1 MFKLLFSLG
10 LILSGLTLGYIFQQ
24 LDRRG
29 TLRFPFPVEEIRKC
43 LQKIGLFFFMSISF
57 MGAVWVIRIEDMRI
71 VALPILC
78 VFALLLGGAL
88 AIFAARLMRLSR
100 RQTGAYYA
108 CGSFTNIG
116 SVGALVVFVF
126 LGEEAFALV
135 PLYKLFEELTYYAI
149 GFPITKFYS
158 TDRTEKERLSSRIKK
173 VFTDPFV
180 LIALTAVI
188 VGGLLNLTGVKRP
201 PFFATVT
208 SLFVPVGTFILLV
221 SIGMAMRIS
230 SIRKYIAQGV
240 VIAGIK
246 FVIIP
251 AVIVGLA
258 YLLGF
263 AGMEGGLPLRV
274 IVILSSMP
282 VAFTALVPPSLYDLD
297 IDLANACWLSTTIG
311 LLAVLPWLYFL
322 VSFI

>member
-1 MFKLLFSLG
+1 MFNLLFSLG
-10 LILSGLTLGYIFQQ
+10 LILSGLTLGYLIQQ

-29 TLRFPFPVEEIRKC
+29 ALKLPFPFEEFRKF

-57 MGAVWVIRIEDMRI
+57 LGAVWVIRIGDIRI
-71 VALPILC
+71 ITLPALC
-78 VFALLLGGAL
+78 VLALLLGGVLAL
-88 AIFAARLMRLSR
+88 FAARLMRLDK

-135 PLYKLFEELTYYAI
+135 PLYKLFEEMTYFAI

-158 TDRTEKERLSSRIKK
+158 SERGKKERLGSRLKK
-173 VFTDPFV
+173 VFTDAFV
-180 LIALTAVI
+180 LVALSALT
-188 VGGLLNLTGVKRP
+188 VGGVLNLTGIERP
-201 PFFATVT
+201 PFFGAVT

-230 SIRKYIAQGV
+230 SINKYLAQGM
-240 VIAGIK
+240 VIAAIK
-246 FVIIP
+246 FIAIP
-251 AVIVGLA
+251 AVIGGLA
-258 YLLGF
+258 YMLGF
-263 AGMEGGLPLRV
+263 GKIEGGLPLRV
-274 IVILSSMP
+274 VLILSSMP

-297 IDLANACWLSTTIG
+297 IDLANACWFTTTVG

-322 VSFI
+322 ISFI